1 MKKILIYIIFAILC
15 STSIYAQRLTLT
27 DLTTLCS
34 KKNWEEVNRFLNSRG
49 WEFHSSERG
58 SATTYSRITWMFNR
72 NNDIANFLF
81 FTSEGFPNRVSYRV
95 RNQESYNLINNAIT
109 GAGFRSTG
117 SRIDDGKIVSTY
129 RSANYTLEVSS
140 QRQQNATIYFFDLA
154 EVACNKN
161 TPGWGNNLGTIS
173 FASNRTWKIGNQTW
187 SDAVQATNC
196 NKTAFN
202 GGEYGKLSRRH
213 MVAHGNIPWNEIPF
227 FNAPPPNNFNAD
239 CRSNPDQKGD
249 LFSWCAVARFWR
261 QLCPDGWRVPTTRDF
276 ILLDEYFG
284 GDGDR
289 RRDSEA
295 LITKYTEWGG
305 VRGGACEPNGT
316 LVDQGVGAFYWAIST
331 VRPGKGNRL
340 NFFTDGY
347 VSPQGW
353 DNKNLGHTL
362 RCVR

>member
-1 MKKILIYIIFAILC
+1 MKKLFLSAI
-15 STSIYAQRLTLT
+15 AVF
-27 DLTTLCS
+27 LTTTIVAQADISEC
-34 KKNWEEVNRFLNSRG
+34 NR
-49 WEFHSSERG
+49 
-58 SATTYSRITWMFNR
+58 
-72 NNDIANFLF
+72 DI
-81 FTSEGFPNRVSYRV
+81 
-95 RNQESYNLINNAIT
+95 
-109 GAGFRSTG
+109 
-117 SRIDDGKIVSTY
+117 
-129 RSANYTLEVSS
+129 
-140 QRQQNATIYFFDLA
+140 
-154 EVACNKN
+154 
-161 TPGWGNNLGTIS
+161 PGWGRSLGEVS
-173 FASNRTWKIGNQTW
+173 FRTAKTWTTGDLEW
-187 SDAVQATNC
+187 SDVVMATAC
-196 NKTAFN
+196 QKETFD
-202 GGEYGKLSRRH
+202 GGTDH
-213 MVAHGNIPWNEIPF
+213 PQ
-227 FNAPPPNNFNAD
+227 NFKAD
-239 CRSNPDQKGD
+239 CRRNLEGFGD

-305 VRGGACEPNGT
+305 VRGGACEPNGA

-353 DNKNLGHTL
+353 DNKNIGHTL